1 MEAQQLFHY
10 GNESNRTA
18 PPERNML
25 MRLVQSIILIA
36 PFIENLTN
44 VSDAGAWNLR
54 DELNQSP

>member
-1 MEAQQLFHY
+1 
-10 GNESNRTA
+10 
-18 PPERNML
+18 ML